1 METEKRK
8 GRKGWLEC
16 QRIDLGWGLTKRKLP
31 RTREGE
37 REEESRRDRSVWV
50 AEV

>member
-16 QRIDLGWGLTKRKLP
+16 QRIDLGWGDEEKLP